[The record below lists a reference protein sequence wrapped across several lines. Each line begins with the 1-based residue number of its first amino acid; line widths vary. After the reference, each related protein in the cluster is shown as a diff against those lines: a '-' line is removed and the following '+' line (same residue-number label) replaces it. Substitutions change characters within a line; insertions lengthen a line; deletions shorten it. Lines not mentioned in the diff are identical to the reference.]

1 MCHIASKTFFT
12 GVENIW
18 VALMAAKAEV
28 EFDASKILPSQV
40 SVVNTNINIPRLSW
54 IVSSYTFGVNNK
66 RSNLFAMLVVIDN

>member
-1 MCHIASKTFFT
+1 VSNNSTALYFKIL

-40 SVVNTNINIPRLSW
+40 SAVKT
-54 IVSSYTFGVNNK
+54 TTQHEQ
-66 RSNLFAMLVVIDN
+66 A